1 MRGRSRVGGGRAAAV
16 GEGGRRKV
24 RRRRTQPLWALAFQ
38 PALLAHVARG
48 DFPCLCRPDP
58 GGQSPS
64 RGGRHEAG
72 GWAQNGI
79 NAHRLCSTERDKMS
93 QQHGELDQLADRPL
107 SMREVPGSK
116 TGYKRGGSINSS
128 APPGRRAARA
138 AVGKRLFS
146 LFMYIRPTA
155 LAASR
160 ASICSFASS
169 PLDAAL
175 SGAAAAAHG

>member
-1 MRGRSRVGGGRAAAV
+1 M

-72 GWAQNGI
+72 GWAQNGM

-116 TGYKRGGSINSS
+116 PGFSILSFLSTRAQASGSK
-128 APPGRRAARA
+128 PPTSRLRPRRSPAAKKDCRLDLLAQHAWPYAHEDHRAIYSHRRA
-138 AVGKRLFS
+138 
-146 LFMYIRPTA
+146 
-155 LAASR
+155 
-160 ASICSFASS
+160 
-169 PLDAAL
+169 
-175 SGAAAAAHG
+175 

>member
-1 MRGRSRVGGGRAAAV
+1 MRRRQRKQHVNRALPFAHKAGGGASCGGARRGGRGRSRVERGRAAAV

-116 TGYKRGGSINSS
+116 PGFSILSF
-128 APPGRRAARA
+128 
-138 AVGKRLFS
+138 LFT
-146 LFMYIRPTA
+146 P
-155 LAASR
+155 
-160 ASICSFASS
+160 
-169 PLDAAL
+169 
-175 SGAAAAAHG
+175 